1 MELQMESEKNDLKND
16 KSWLMFLYGSI
27 YYNTK

>member
-1 MELQMESEKNDLKND
+1 MESEKNDLKND
-16 KSWLMFLYGSI
+16 KSWLMFLYGSN

>member
-1 MELQMESEKNDLKND
+1 MESEKNDLKND